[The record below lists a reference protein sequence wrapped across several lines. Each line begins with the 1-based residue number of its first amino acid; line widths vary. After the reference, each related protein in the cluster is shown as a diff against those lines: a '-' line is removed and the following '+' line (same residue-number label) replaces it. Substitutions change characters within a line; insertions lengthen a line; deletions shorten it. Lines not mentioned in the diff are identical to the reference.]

1 MQFIQSKIFKKSV
14 PLLTL
19 SFFALAD
26 FSFALSP
33 HSTLNN
39 PNFKEVFQIK
49 TEGETSSTN
58 FKLTKENDIQIDGT
72 PSIHKLVRES
82 LESSWG
88 FKIKKTNMSI
98 SEDTASGEGDFR
110 ITKVDKGGI
119 GKAAN
124 LEEDD
129 ILLAVNGIAT
139 WGKTIKGI
147 NKLLT
152 DKKKVNLIIQKNKQN
167 PLAKHSQEEASRA
180 QETDKLLDKIMKRES
195 HTIET
200 EVKQLRKNLKHQA
213 KNQNQETRRHHISR
227 GIFQI
232 FKKSP
237 AIEPSSPKTYKHS
250 LEADAYLEKEHS
262 SFPIIPRSSLKRI
275 AQIITEEIDSDIKEL
290 RKNLKHQA
298 KNQNPETK
306 LHNLIRGIFQLFKE
320 VSHSIE
326 PRSPKTYKYRLEA
339 DAYLEKEHSSSRII
353 PRSTLKGI
361 AQTIKTEKE
370 IKPISQE
377 EKELEIMLFEL
388 NEILE
393 MEEAKTLP
401 TQIETV
407 PKQRGVKPFDNDPV
421 EDIIDKV
428 EDIIDKV
435 EDIRVN
441 QTNYPLQDI
450 IDEIIQIEFDRDV
463 NPEESW
469 EFESS
474 KAYNPVPNPNQKE
487 LPVQNQ
493 DLAANFKSELNNLQE
508 STTAML
514 IENPDRNKALH
525 VALQRNSRAHRI
537 ALQQEF
543 TDKDIPYYSEHV
555 YMSKTLSSIGETI
568 VLDIPQVGQ
577 RAVPFIANL
586 KNKNLP
592 IFEELLMNYELERA
606 RIRNDYIVN
615 HSSDYKS
622 FLKHLADQHPDSNIR
637 PEVLY
642 QALSWK
648 VALSPLRK
656 EELETLANKEL
667 PHLFKTIVSDIE
679 EISPADLNILLESAG
694 LDKALQSDNQR
705 SIKKLLDQRE
715 KLIQE
720 LAQQAIKIIKENT
733 DKADATFADAYAQL
747 EKIGKQRD
755 VDAFFEDQAT
765 KISA

>member
-14 PLLTL
+14 PLLAL

-200 EVKQLRKNLKHQA
+200 EVKQ
-213 KNQNQETRRHHISR
+213 
-227 GIFQI
+227 
-232 FKKSP
+232 
-237 AIEPSSPKTYKHS
+237 
-250 LEADAYLEKEHS
+250 
-262 SFPIIPRSSLKRI
+262 
-275 AQIITEEIDSDIKEL
+275 L

-525 VALQRNSRAHRI
+525 VTLQRNSRAHRI